1 MLSTYELHLWIPE
14 VIRMPISSLTI
25 SVSYIS
31 WLENGLELK
40 AEGDIEFPGLKR
52 WEGKVKRLK
61 RY

>member
-31 WLENGLELK
+31 WLENGLELI